1 MSDKKRLFFI
11 YNQRAGRGQITSRLS
26 GIIRIFTEAGYE
38 VTVHP
43 TLYARDAIETTAE
56 LEEGYDLLVTS
67 GGDGTIDEVVTGLM
81 RRKAPMLPIG
91 YIPAGSTNDFAS
103 SLGISSNMLTAAK
116 DIVEGVAFPCDV
128 GNFQGDNFI
137 YVAAFGA
144 FTDVSYETPREMKN
158 MLGHLAYLLEGVKH
172 LSRVKPIKMKVYCD
186 GEMFSGNYLYG
197 MVTNSRS
204 VGGIRSIINGKV
216 MFDDGVFEVMLIEKP
231 KYLFELQ
238 NIASALMMEQ
248 INSKYITT
256 FKARRIVFESE
267 KEIPWTLD
275 GEYGGSHK
283 TAVVEVKQRAVTI
296 MLPKDKLAKVS
307 EKYQIE
313 KVDNA

>member
-1 MSDKKRLFFI
+1 
-11 YNQRAGRGQITSRLS
+11 
-26 GIIRIFTEAGYE
+26 
-38 VTVHP
+38 
-43 TLYARDAIETTAE
+43 
-56 LEEGYDLLVTS
+56 
-67 GGDGTIDEVVTGLM
+67 
-81 RRKAPMLPIG
+81 
-91 YIPAGSTNDFAS
+91 
-103 SLGISSNMLTAAK
+103 
-116 DIVEGVAFPCDV
+116 
-128 GNFQGDNFI
+128 
-137 YVAAFGA
+137 
-144 FTDVSYETPREMKN
+144 
-158 MLGHLAYLLEGVKH
+158 
-172 LSRVKPIKMKVYCD
+172 
-186 GEMFSGNYLYG
+186 